1 MSGAVRDKTGGR
13 AARDDDGEKEDRHRR
28 YGVLEVGH
36 DSLTT
41 PAATFTFAGG
51 AFGTGESAD
60 RTVPLGTTNAVNC
73 AAGNEA
79 TETLSP

>member
-1 MSGAVRDKTGGR
+1 MRDAVRDKTRGR
-13 AARDDDGEKEDRHRR
+13 AARENDGEKQDRRR
-28 YGVLEVGH
+28 CYGVFETGH
-36 DSLTT
+36 ASLTT